1 MWVFLRQSNE
11 LLIFPL
17 FGVSTYSF
25 RIPECCSLSQHRLIF
40 PFFHFLFLF
49 SFFSPLDISFMLFI
63 FLYSTAT
70 VASSALKLSL
80 LWHCAVYPCTLCTHP
95 CCLFSLHVFLF
106 LSQSA
111 PATLYPLHWC
121 SLPCL
126 FFLQWF
132 LFKPPLSSLYI
143 SPPPPSHLLL
153 LLSNHSTPFLPLS
166 LPFPYSVSSSF

>member
-126 FFLQWF
+126 FFCNGFF
-132 LFKPPLSSLYI
+132 LNLHSHLSI
-143 SPPPPSHLLL
+143 SPPPSHLLL